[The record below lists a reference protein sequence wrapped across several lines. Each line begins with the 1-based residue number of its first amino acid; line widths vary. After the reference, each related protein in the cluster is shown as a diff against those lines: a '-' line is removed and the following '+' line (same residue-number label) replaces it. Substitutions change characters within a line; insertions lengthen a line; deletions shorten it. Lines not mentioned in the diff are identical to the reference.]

1 MATRNYPIWSLT
13 WYTWTDTRDPRR
25 LPTPV
30 YVQVYRVTSLGEADH
45 INARPLLLIFER
57 ARNRLSLVPSSSSPS
72 APKRGR
78 SRPIFVI
85 VFVWRLRY
93 TYPRPASSSFFSH
106 SPFFSFL
113 QIPSSNH
120 TIHWGFRSLLRDQ
133 IIIIIIISRDWKQRV
148 NLISGN
154 LLIGKEREEREK
166 VTCWSVRLPRPI
178 SATTNDVKLT

>member
-1 MATRNYPIWSLT
+1 MATRNYPIWSL
-13 WYTWTDTRDPRR
+13 TWTDTRDPRR

-57 ARNRLSLVPSSSSPS
+57 ARNRLSLVPFSSSPS
-72 APKRGR
+72 APNTGR